1 MAFAIFALS
10 IARVAYASPREAVV
24 VPVGPKKNRTEAER
38 QCVRQRIEAIVDS
51 SGGGRLSGRPVYA
64 LSNESWVES
73 ETQTYGV
80 VPQQSFGYF
89 GWEKSPWRSFAG
101 QRSGLSKPAFVRWLA
116 DSKYMAAWHIE
127 EDVFFTGRWRDL
139 FASAPP
145 GADLVARFSVQNA
158 TWNPSPGLKLQ
169 RRMKCRVGKTNC
181 AKPKG
186 GVLTHTAWPVLRMTR
201 RFARA
206 LADAFNA
213 NAAEGYHEALAAAF
227 CDSPSVE
234 WECKRGGLPET
245 SIGTLAFGGERVPAS
260 MANEKGWRRRPK
272 DIEYTLD
279 FAATLGGKLV
289 AGKKLYHPVKCAAD
303 AKLGALAR
311 GMAQGHNSMETMSTP
326 RQDMLV
332 GALEGFLE
340 DLPSS

>member
-1 MAFAIFALS
+1 MYILLLAA
-10 IARVAYASPREAVV
+10 ASVRGQREAVV
-24 VPVGPKKNRTEAER
+24 VPVGPKNRTEAER
-38 QCVRQRIEAIVDS
+38 QCVRQRLEAIVDS

-64 LSNESWVES
+64 LSNESWVAS
-73 ETQTYGV
+73 ATQTYGV
-80 VPQQSFGYF
+80 VQQQNFTYFGYHT
-89 GWEKSPWRSFAG
+89 SPWRSFAG
-101 QRSGLSKPAFVRWLA
+101 QRSGVSKPAFVRWLA
-116 DSKYMAAWHIE
+116 DSKYVAAWHIE

-145 GADLVARFSVQNA
+145 GADLVARFSIVNG
-158 TWNPSPGLKLQ
+158 TWNPSPGMVKQ
-169 RRMKCRVGKTNC
+169 RRLKCRIGSKKCTSGLVTR
-181 AKPKG
+181 
-186 GVLTHTAWPVLRMTR
+186 TAWSVLRMTR
-201 RFARA
+201 RFAKR
-206 LADAFNA
+206 LAEAFDA
-213 NAAEGYHEALAAAF
+213 NAAEGYHEALTAQF
-227 CDSPSVE
+227 CYSLGDSD
-234 WECKRGGLPET
+234 CKWADLPE
-245 SIGTLAFGGERVPAS
+245 SAIGTLGFGGERVPAS

-272 DIEYTLD
+272 DTEYTLD

-311 GMAQGHNSMETMSTP
+311 GMAQGHNSMEMSTP